1 LERWDNTGDELDHY
15 VWTYE
20 RDETEWARSVEQV
33 KDDGVD
39 GSEDNSWSLSYSVDT
54 WPWSQEGIYDEGMD
68 GTDDAYDTT
77 EYTCE
82 D

>member
-1 LERWDNTGDELDHY
+1 
-15 VWTYE
+15 
-20 RDETEWARSVEQV
+20 VEQV

-39 GSEDNSWSLSYSVDT
+39 GSEDDSWSLSYSVDT

-68 GTDDAYDTT
+68 GTDDAYETT